1 MKKHPANEILNIGA
15 ELLQPGA
22 HSKHSAITNVDP
34 LGVIERF
41 TFADVAREAV
51 RWAALVRRHELQPGE
66 RVVVLAGPA
75 WEWRCALLGVLYA
88 GGVAVP
94 CPDSA
99 SVEELQ
105 AITADSGAKLLVS
118 VRERPDLV
126 AREEPRAL
134 TGQHLETV
142 DERVARSQP
151 PHPTS
156 PNDGALILYT
166 GTAGGLRG
174 AVHTHASLAA
184 QANSGEHWLG
194 VSEDERVW
202 CTATD
207 GSAESIWLLLAAG
220 RAHANVVN
228 LNLELDAVGQLELLH
243 RIRPSAVW
251 LSDEEYGVLGSADV
265 PGWIDLGSIRRALS
279 NDEPFAGVTAF
290 AEVVGAAV
298 TPLIGLN
305 EIGVVAGCPTG
316 EEGHAVEKTA
326 IPVPGIPLAI
336 VDGQGKQLPADHVG
350 DVVVRGDA
358 PSLCGGYTS
367 GETKRRDGWFHLHF
381 RAALGADNSLRLD
394 SRPRLDTE
402 LTEAEVE
409 MSGAEL
415 ADEVAIEQIA
425 DAAEPSTA
433 QSKREAK
440 RAQRREEREAKE
452 QRRAEERRNREEEK
466 SRKLAERA
474 EAKERKKAERAE
486 GEKRRERERLAK
498 ERQQAEAAE
507 RASREAA
514 EAEARRQADEEA
526 ARAEEQRREEEEKK
540 RAKAEAEERARHEAA
555 EAEERRRADEA
566 AQAEEQ
572 RREEEAKLREQERLR
587 EDEEGRRREEQLA
600 KERAKAEAEERA
612 RREAAEAEERQRT
625 EERRE
630 EEERQREREAEER
643 RRSEEAARAEEQRRE
658 TEAKQHEKE
667 RLRQEEEARRREEQ
681 LAKEREKAQA
691 EDRARREA
699 AEAEERR
706 RTEEAARAEEQRR
719 EKEAKQREK
728 ERLRQEEEARRREE
742 QLAKERAKAEAKER
756 AQREA
761 AEAEERRQAEEAA
774 RAEERRREEEEKQLE
789 RERRR
794 EEREARRREEQLAK
808 ERAKAEAEERAQREA
823 AEAEERRRTEEA
835 TRAEKLRREKEEK
848 EREQERRREE
858 KEARRREER
867 QAKEAARAERK
878 TARLGRRR
886 RSKDSEPRVNGEREK
901 DFQPEAEPEHVTAD
915 ILSRIS
921 LYGMNASPT
930 GPDEGTEAEAPTNS
944 GSPSE
949 PTEEENVQ

>member
-51 RWAALVRRHELQPGE
+51 LWAALVRRHELQPGQ

-105 AITADSGAKLLVS
+105 AIAADSGAKLLVS

-134 TGQHLETV
+134 TGQQLETV

-156 PNDGALILYT
+156 PNDGALILYAR
-166 GTAGGLRG
+166 TAGGLRG

-194 VSEDERVW
+194 VSEYERVW

-220 RAHANVVN
+220 RVHADVVN

-251 LSDEEYGVLGSADV
+251 LSDEEYGVLGSPDV

-279 NDEPFAGVTAF
+279 NDEPLAGVTAF

-305 EIGVVAGCPTG
+305 EIGVVAGCPAG
-316 EEGHAVEKTA
+316 KEGHAFEKTA

-336 VDGQGKQLPADHVG
+336 VDEQGKQLPADQVG

-358 PSLCGGYTS
+358 PSLCGSYTS

-394 SRPRLDTE
+394 SRPQLDTE

-425 DAAEPSTA
+425 DAAEPSTG

-452 QRRAEERRNREEEK
+452 QRRAEERRKREEEK

-507 RASREAA
+507 RASRVAA
-514 EAEARRQADEEA
+514 EAEAQRQAEEEA
-526 ARAEEQRREEEEKK
+526 ARAEEHRREEEEKE
-540 RAKAEAEERARHEAA
+540 RAKAEAEERARREAA

-587 EDEEGRRREEQLA
+587 EDLEGRRREAQLA

-612 RREAAEAEERQRT
+612 RREAAEAEERQRA
-625 EERRE
+625 EERE
-630 EEERQREREAEER
+630 DEERQREREAEER
-643 RRSEEAARAEEQRRE
+643 RRSEEAARAEERRRE

-681 LAKEREKAQA
+681 LAE
-691 EDRARREA
+691 
-699 AEAEERR
+699 
-706 RTEEAARAEEQRR
+706 
-719 EKEAKQREK
+719 
-728 ERLRQEEEARRREE
+728 
-742 QLAKERAKAEAKER
+742 ERAKAEAEDR
-756 AQREA
+756 ARREA

-789 RERRR
+789 RERLR

-835 TRAEKLRREKEEK
+835 TRAEKLRREKGEK

-886 RSKDSEPRVNGEREK
+886 RTKDSEPRVNGEREK
-901 DFQPEAEPEHVTAD
+901 EFQPEAEPEHVAAD
-915 ILSRIS
+915 IRSRIS

-930 GPDEGTEAEAPTNS
+930 APDERQEAEAPTNS
-944 GSPSE
+944 GSPSK